1 MSIAQAKKSK
11 DELAK
16 LIDELNQVLSV
27 SSTGSVTF
35 MGIPVFL
42 AGEQVEVDIDPD
54 SPVAQQWGPKTD
66 VWSLAD
72 NADDTQIPDANK
84 AQINPFMEVM
94 SIVRGSITNI
104 VQTVALGHPPGT
116 DEYSFYKNII
126 GPLVETLLEDIL
138 VAKEN
143 PFWNNFDGTGSIAN
157 YFDPV
162 PKQDLF
168 DKLDGLLI
176 AGGAAS
182 VFLDTLGIQVN
193 LLGDI
198 RSVPNTAEAGT
209 AIIKSDAELEASL
222 LGRGITVGDYYIGMI
237 LKKTFSQLQEAKGQT
252 DKDFIPV
259 RYSPQKGSSPLPRGW
274 DDPDFQLINSKAE
287 PIAVSGLYTDY
298 SSGVEFPLGMT
309 VFVTEIVSSAT
320 GIWVGF
326 VPVFSGQG
334 TESGED
340 SEIGKL
346 VNKVTNN
353 YQKILYTRPE
363 YLRKREASVNSLPDP
378 LIKLNLTTNITSYG
392 ANNLTKGPAS
402 KTSDKFSK
410 VLADDKITY
419 TWTNEMKPMDVRLGY
434 FNFNK
439 YNELESE
446 KVFNKKIK
454 LTPQGYIAGRFKKT
468 HKFSEGYYYFIVGE
482 GQSEGI
488 GLATSLEVP
497 PAILNKTFNDLLR
510 YLGKDPFSNTTVP
523 VNLLQMLRDE
533 YFAPV
538 STRMQTSGLNT
549 GKQQVLFAIPASY
562 VDSLPMSTKPYFNT
576 FSTNSE
582 FYSGNN
588 FVFNFTTK
596 NNGFKKQVDN
606 LIEVFE
612 KFKSQIQTFED
623 AGNKITDPYDLEY
636 KVEEQIKAF
645 KGLRTKF
652 EGFLQR
658 QWSPYT
664 TEQDRLN
671 ELISKSFSDSDE
683 FDHIIQVGLRDNGK
697 VGEDVRLTVSHV
709 LFSPDPNSLRDLE
722 DDQLDLFDF
731 DPYFPDRPT
740 ESFLRENRSAVILRK
755 GLSYLRNE
763 IADIAVSESEAD
775 ESSGDSPPS
784 ILKTSSVIG
793 TRTLHYL
800 MNARH
805 LVKYEE
811 TPSSPTSMTE
821 DINDPWIEMLMTHS
835 VPPLRVYIS
844 KKKSS
849 SPEMISCQEL
859 LKQINEMSTDLT
871 TADRKILEQF
881 YSRPECQA
889 SYFDQFKKPT
899 PAVGPQSSRESI
911 EERQKELEES
921 SSVAFEKLMILYRGF
936 LNNLDPQS
944 ILSLLM
950 SCLQSKFGMPLTAEA
965 ICEAVIVKIIES
977 DPMGFK
983 QALIDY
989 NPTLA
994 MALGINPADG
1004 LRDRID
1010 NNLDKILG
1018 EERSEGVPDPI
1029 TGEVQFSSQ
1038 DGLNLDET
1046 YDGAPFATAALLFGV
1061 VDPYAINVIKNLEKG
1076 GVAIE
1081 LNPGVIRPP
1090 VYDAQGNLERYNL
1103 RSIQEERQRL
1113 KELGYSVAEANAIMV
1128 QNGFLVPKKEQ
1139 YDSLIN
1145 STFDALGDIG
1155 DAFNYSNNAAVYA
1168 TAETSNATKAFAED
1182 AKAWVAYAK
1191 RVVDLGQI
1199 CEAIIGP
1206 LLNMPRDLL
1215 RGEGFNSSYYENYWE
1230 NLQKMFRFPTPKLD
1244 LSDNLNTNNFM
1255 GDYGDMLL
1263 DTFLG
1268 TVGTMLGQILNSVLT
1283 HYLNTCFEQDDEQDR
1298 GSSLGRNNPS
1308 QLIPD
1313 IGKLAGFRGGQ
1324 SVGPAEVRSNDLLKW
1339 LTEIVETLSTD
1350 QLCALLKTQAST
1362 NLLNQC
1368 VEFTITNH
1376 NGIYRAGIDSGA
1388 VIQSI
1393 FTRISEDIDIDICD
1407 TIQGARIIAS
1417 QGLCQKSDYNSA
1429 ARITQLVDTGMS
1441 DEQARRQFAR
1451 ELEDLSGTI
1460 KDIADLL
1467 YPTGNPIA
1475 NKLPEICGPQ
1485 GAFSLPAG
1493 IKDTMNRV
1501 TDNILMNVEGTLLR
1515 DLSTLKFF
1523 SLPSR
1528 ALMAI
1533 SDPNEM
1539 ALAQTEFLEATR
1551 DPYKVECFA
1560 FVGPNFINT
1569 STDTENRYRNTN
1581 YCLTYNEFIHYN
1593 SAQFKAPENALLE
1606 NPVQKLIFHSM
1617 DDVSAPRV
1625 PILGVADPISNAP
1638 ELAGYGAS
1646 LTYVSLARKIINMQ
1660 LPWPDEVGNSNIGHF
1675 IRNGGKNLFG
1685 REQMLPV
1692 LMTEFF
1698 NELPEGTKYWS
1709 SKSSNP
1715 LAGELLSPIDLSD
1728 LLDNSDLPFENS
1740 RVLTENSIEF
1750 FNTYKNRYDSLAPFI
1765 ENYIESL
1772 SKNSEYTTISNTET
1786 KENIDKVIYEQ
1797 FEKSIKPPG
1806 LDNIVYSVDM
1816 LLDEK
1821 SYDSAPRRRRNDG
1834 QYSGQ
1839 INNLKTGGSFG
1850 LSTSP
1855 GHSNYHKPDKKA
1867 EFAAFMENH
1876 QETKQTAVDFTNKN
1890 RKFIWKKKY
1899 KLTDRLIDI
1908 NPNPNYWNGMLQ
1920 YYTGAKIFWQTIYD
1934 PNSDDKHDIND
1945 KDYVWR
1951 ATSPGVVKLTE
1962 SPHYIGDGSA
1972 YPHTVQVGSHFGIDP
1987 DRVETAENLIDQWE
2001 DEDYSD
2007 EEIDR
2012 KLAQAGLSDYD
2023 QEVTMART
2031 TTLYIGNLAWA
2042 FMHMTLAEASGL
2054 TQERIKAIYPNLEQN
2069 LSIEHVL
2076 LGTSFSSACLNTGR
2090 LVDNSDIGHI
2100 DSATS
2105 ISAIEDIGTQLSIGG
2120 VNLLQQ
2126 TLDYNDHLQELEQEK
2141 HILFQQ
2147 LRDIP
2152 SYEHEAKD
2160 KKRRELDDKKS
2171 EIRAHEDAQF
2181 SISEDIID
2189 FYTPPRSDYDSDE
2202 SYQDDRD
2209 KVRKQL
2215 NKRLKSVKKQI
2226 DAMIEIL
2233 ESPGVID
2240 YESLQN
2246 ILNSALE
2253 ELHVPIFE
2261 DYYPPFKNSDFD
2273 GFRTNTHAKIRLHVN
2288 SHPQIIPL
2296 AVTFFKYFRKPDM
2309 FDDPG
2314 SWEMGENLVNKKFYE
2329 TLGDNDLFPQYLG
2342 FTPDGNFKKEDPT
2355 NNTSNYQRDS
2365 EYEPRVPSFY
2375 NNFNPN
2381 TLRYPLPIDN
2391 KIVYGVNQSEL
2402 NKQIGEIFSDLT
2414 VLGDEGQIQGI
2425 SDSISTFDS
2434 NKEIW
2439 YQNGAA
2445 SVIYNSFKDDY
2456 HFAKAKFISNDPPR
2470 MFNSIDSRFHNH
2482 VADIDYNFSFIKNID
2497 SDVEGLLKEL
2507 YPTAAENNSINDI
2520 MHSVIDEEFNKVQD
2534 VIINSPDTE
2543 GLLAQAP
2550 SDQQTKALQE
2560 ERFRGLETMNY
2571 KAKVFGRL
2579 LRNKFEKYYKEYG
2592 GHQGVLG
2599 ATNTAQ
2605 VAQASAVLNALGLG
2619 VETEQKYVPP
2629 STEQVAEFM
2638 SSIEFNM
2645 ATYGYSALQFA
2656 YTNQMFARLRTSRLN
2671 KRKFLRKLWDKILKT
2686 PQARGETS
2694 KADEAC
2700 QQIFNNLGI
2709 TSSKDLKE
2717 ADTDFFNIGAIK
2729 SHIMEYYEKSIC
2741 RDVYESSPEGENSVK
2756 NSLLQGIVLLI
2767 IKIYSLEMCIASVIA
2782 WDVMDMQD
2790 IFSDEL
2796 MTKVILQNIINDF
2809 GDISFISRHAREIVT
2824 NQTKLNYKDNWSR
2837 LVESSPLDILI
2848 KNESR
2853 EISSIIDDMFIN
2865 GERITTKLNITKLS
2879 NADEDFVD
2887 RYRSRYES
2895 VNDEDI
2901 TLEAEILRSFYLN
2914 FGYEIIVDAK
2924 LNNNIYSFNHGHPFK
2939 NSNFSFKNIN
2949 TVTDINQNFGINDDI
2964 VGSSLRRDMKRNR
2977 QKDYFHSLPTR
2988 QFYDK
2993 ALGDL
2998 STTDYNSLSEGSAK
3012 DGTYVIKADQFINS
3026 ENWANYDEGKNE
3038 GEPARDVVF
3047 SDMFK
3052 GLLPYDKENIHE
3064 LTVSNNLNA
3073 QIGNIIFQT
3082 YVKVIEQD
3090 DLNQFRFV
3098 EYVDPNTGQ
3107 VCDVSIG
3114 TPVEYNPEEH
3124 LPILINYREG
3134 LADGTV
3140 VKPEVDASGN
3150 YIKDAQNIYGANP
3163 WHTHLYGYVPLN
3175 IWTDFY
3181 HNKFLKEIENNE
3193 ILKKYFDRFGLK
3205 PFFKNLEIGIRMTY
3219 ACSHVVESPSAV
3231 NDEGIK
3237 NFASFMGKHMNR
3249 RGLNECKTLISQRL
3263 RRREVYDYTTNKSKI
3278 YIGEDAA
3285 GTPSNEIHIPIVE
3298 VSRKLIFDRKGFRYN
3313 TDSDESPIRPYSQLG
3328 FYSKFDK
3335 NNVVAD
3341 YKILGLDTVLREMS
3355 TDFDKKDSIN
3365 GLIAHFSNNFSQL
3378 FYRDLAS
3385 DLLIELQN
3393 SAEFKLVFEHLL
3405 PLRRYMTLSFLYA
3418 GDSLSRFITDNTK
3431 ILEQSKSALRQIF
3444 EALINSDR
3452 FEYQP
3457 DPLGPGGHPALAG
3470 DMGDTR
3476 GQDPDLEKEILKII
3490 LRTPMLILKGFV
3502 EVTDMAI
3509 IIAKSIIDI
3518 ANTIQKATIA
3528 AVEQALRAVKQ
3539 GIQTAIDEAKS
3550 SMTEIEVNASSV
3562 SAALSATKTG
3572 LTPAWKSAVAPEGW
3586 SDEDIED
3593 AITLDASADEITEWK
3608 FEVNMSKV
3616 PQTLKD
3622 DESFLDFK
3630 EQMDSAADLIEAYK
3644 EAKDSVSE
3652 LEEQMLEITKEI
3664 DEKVTKAK
3672 QVLKDIF
3679 SSPWL
3684 LPSLWAALVPSQLPF
3699 LGGLVP
3705 IPFFVGPPSTI
3716 PGMIYLALLFIDGYE
3731 EKQHELSQSI
3741 ENQDGVNCEDE
3752 L

>member
-16 LIDELNQVLSV
+16 LIGELNEVLSV
-27 SSTGSVTF
+27 SSTGNVTF
-35 MGIPVFL
+35 MGIPV
-42 AGEQVEVDIDPD
+42 GEADIDPD
-54 SPVAQQWGPKTD
+54 NPVAQQWGPETD

-84 AQINPFMEVM
+84 AQINPFMDVM
-94 SIVRGSITNI
+94 NIVKGSITNI
-104 VQTVALGHPPGT
+104 VQTAALGHPPGT
-116 DEYSFYKNII
+116 DEYSFYKNIM

-143 PFWNNFDGTGSIAN
+143 PFWNNFDGDGSIDN
-157 YFDPV
+157 YFEPA
-162 PKQDLF
+162 PKQELF
-168 DKLDGLLI
+168 NKLDELLI
-176 AGGAAS
+176 ADGAAS
-182 VFLDTLGIQVN
+182 VFLNTLGIQVN

-198 RSVPNTAEAGT
+198 RSVPNTAEPGT
-209 AIIKSDAELEASL
+209 AIIKSDAEMEASL
-222 LGRGITVGDYYIGMI
+222 LGRGITVGDYYIGMT
-237 LKKTFSQLQEAKGQT
+237 LSKTFSQLQEAKGQA

-259 RYSPQKGSSPLPRGW
+259 RYSPQKGSSPLPGGW
-274 DDPDFQLINSKAE
+274 DDPSFQLINSKAE

-326 VPVFSGQG
+326 IPVFSGQG

-378 LIKLNLTTNITSYG
+378 LIKLNLTTDVTSFG
-392 ANNLTKGPAS
+392 KNNLAKSPAS

-446 KVFNKKIK
+446 KVFKKKIK

-482 GQSEGI
+482 GQSESI

-510 YLGKDPFSNTTVP
+510 YLGKDPFNNTTVP
-523 VNLLQMLRDE
+523 ANLLQMLRDE

-596 NNGFKKQVDN
+596 NNGLKTQIDN
-606 LIEVFE
+606 LIKVFE
-612 KFKSQIQTFED
+612 KFKSQIQEFKD
-623 AGNKITDPYDLEY
+623 RGGKITDPYDLEY

-645 KGLRTKF
+645 EGLRTKF

-671 ELISKSFSDSDE
+671 ELISKSFSGSDA

-709 LFSPDPNSLRDLE
+709 LFSPDPNSLKDLE
-722 DDQLDLFDF
+722 DNQLDLFDF
-731 DPYFPDRPT
+731 DPYFPDPPET
-740 ESFLRENRSAVILRK
+740 GYLRENRSAVILRK

-805 LVKYEE
+805 LVKYQE
-811 TPSSPTSMTE
+811 TSNNPVSMTE
-821 DINDPWIEMLMTHS
+821 DINSPWIEVLMAHS
-835 VPPLRVYIS
+835 VPPLRVYTS
-844 KKKSS
+844 KKKDSN
-849 SPEMISCQEL
+849 PEMISCQEL

-881 YSRPECQA
+881 YNRPECQA

-899 PAVGPQSSRESI
+899 PAVGPQSSRKSI
-911 EERQKELEES
+911 EEKQKNLEES
-921 SSVAFEKLMILYRGF
+921 NSVAFEKLMILYRGF

-944 ILSLLM
+944 LLSLLM
-950 SCLQSKFGMPLTAEA
+950 ACLQSKFGLPLTAEA

-977 DPMGFK
+977 DPIGFK
-983 QALIDY
+983 QALIDF

-1004 LRDRID
+1004 LSERID

-1018 EERSEGVPDPI
+1018 EKRSEGIPDPI

-1038 DGLNLDET
+1038 DGLDLDET

-1076 GVAIE
+1076 GVNIE

-1090 VYDAQGNLERYNL
+1090 VYDAQGNLERYSL
-1103 RSIQEERQRL
+1103 RSIQEERERL
-1113 KELGYSVAEANAIMV
+1113 REAGYSLIEANAIMV
-1128 QNGFLVPKKEQ
+1128 QNGFLVPSEEQ
-1139 YDSLIN
+1139 YNSVIN
-1145 STFDALGDIG
+1145 GTFDALGNIG

-1199 CEAIIGP
+1199 CEAILGP

-1215 RGEGFNSSYYENYWE
+1215 RGEGFNLSYYENYWE
-1230 NLQKMFRFPTPKLD
+1230 NLQKMFRFPTPKID

-1268 TVGTMLGQILNSVLT
+1268 MVGTMLGQILNAVLT
-1283 HYLNTCFEQDDEQDR
+1283 HYLNTCFEQDDEEDR

-1313 IGKLAGFRGGQ
+1313 IGKLAGFRGGE
-1324 SVGPAEVRSNDLLKW
+1324 SVGPAGVRPNDLLRW
-1339 LTEIVETLSTD
+1339 LTELVETLSTD

-1362 NLLNQC
+1362 GLLNQC

-1376 NGIYRAGIDSGA
+1376 NSLYTAGIDSGA

-1393 FTRISEDIDIDICD
+1393 FTRISEDVDIDICD

-1429 ARITQLVDTGMS
+1429 ARVAQLVGTGMT

-1460 KDIADLL
+1460 KDLADLL

-1475 NKLPEICGPQ
+1475 NKLPDICGPD

-1493 IKDTMNRV
+1493 IKDTMSRV

-1539 ALAQTEFLEATR
+1539 AVAQTEFLEATR

-1560 FVGPNFINT
+1560 YVGPDFINNNLQ
-1569 STDTENRYRNTN
+1569 TEVRYNNTN
-1581 YCLTYNEFIHYN
+1581 YCLTYNEFVHYN
-1593 SAQFKAPENALLE
+1593 CATYRATNSNFVGD
-1606 NPVQKLIFHSM
+1606 PVQKLIFHTM
-1617 DDVSAPRV
+1617 DNDSKPLKPVF
-1625 PILGVADPISNAP
+1625 GVEDPISNAVP
-1638 ELAGYGAS
+1638 HKGAGAN
-1646 LTYVSLARKIINMQ
+1646 LTYVSLARQIVYMQ
-1660 LPWPDEVGNSNIGHF
+1660 MPWPNEVGANSTGHF
-1675 IRNGGKNLFG
+1675 IRNGGKDLFA
-1685 REQMLPV
+1685 RQNMLPI

-1698 NELPEGTKYWS
+1698 NELPDGTNYWS

-1715 LAGELLSPIDLSD
+1715 NAGEMRSPIDLSD
-1728 LLDNSDLPFENS
+1728 SLDNPDLPLTKS
-1740 RVLTENSIEF
+1740 RVLTEKSISF
-1750 FNTYKNRYDSLAPFI
+1750 FDKYKDRYDSLVPFVD
-1765 ENYIESL
+1765 NYIESL
-1772 SKNSEYTTISNTET
+1772 SEDMMYVRVSDITV
-1786 KENIDKVIYEQ
+1786 KENIDRNIYDQ
-1797 FEKSIKPPG
+1797 FDKSIKPPG

-1821 SYDSAPRRRRNDG
+1821 SFDSSARHRRSTG
-1834 QYSGQ
+1834 QFAGQ
-1839 INNLKTGGSFG
+1839 INTLKTGGSFG

-1855 GHSNYHKPDKKA
+1855 GHSNYHLPYELSLLSNYMDEHKDFKLTTT
-1867 EFAAFMENH
+1867 E
-1876 QETKQTAVDFTNKN
+1876 FTNKK
-1890 RKFIWKKKY
+1890 RKFIWKRKY
-1899 KLTDRLIDI
+1899 KLSDRLIDI

-1920 YYTGAKIFWQTIYD
+1920 YYTGAQITWETLYD
-1934 PNSDDKHDIND
+1934 PETDSEVGTND
-1945 KDYVWR
+1945 TDYVWR
-1951 ATSPGVVKLTE
+1951 STSPGIVSLTE
-1962 SPHYIGDGSA
+1962 SPNYIGHGRA
-1972 YPHTVQVGSHFGIDP
+1972 QPHTVQIGSHFGVDP
-1987 DRVETAENLIDQWE
+1987 DRVAMAESLIDQWE

-2007 EEIDR
+2007 EQIDV
-2012 KLAQAGLSDYD
+2012 KLAQAGLEDYD
-2023 QEVTMART
+2023 QAVTMART
-2031 TTLYIGNLAWA
+2031 VNLYIGNLAWA
-2042 FMHMTLAEASGL
+2042 FMHMTLEEASGL
-2054 TQERIKAIYPNLEQN
+2054 TQDRIAAIYPNLAQN
-2069 LSIEHVL
+2069 LKIEHVL
-2076 LGTSFSSACLNTGR
+2076 LGTSFATCAVNTGE
-2090 LVDNSDIGHI
+2090 LVDIDKIGHI
-2100 DSATS
+2100 ESAAALT
-2105 ISAIEDIGTQLSIGG
+2105 AIDDIGDVLSIGD

-2126 TLDYNDHLQELEQEK
+2126 TLDYDDHLAQLEQEK

-2147 LRDIP
+2147 TLDIP
-2152 SYEHEAKD
+2152 GYEWGKEA
-2160 KKRRELDDKKS
+2160 RAQRELNAKRDEIKAHKEGQFLVTDDMV
-2171 EIRAHEDAQF
+2171 
-2181 SISEDIID
+2181 D
-2189 FYTPPRSDYDSDE
+2189 FYTPPRSDYSSDE
-2202 SYQDDRD
+2202 AYDAARTIARATLIQRF
-2209 KVRKQL
+2209 KVIKQ
-2215 NKRLKSVKKQI
+2215 QI
-2226 DAMIEIL
+2226 DIMIGIL
-2233 ESPGVID
+2233 ESPGTIN
-2240 YESLQN
+2240 YEGLQN
-2246 ILNSALE
+2246 SMSAALE
-2253 ELHVPIFE
+2253 LLHEPVIE
-2261 DYYPPFKNSDFD
+2261 GYYPPFEPTDFE
-2273 GFRTNTHAKIRLHVN
+2273 GFRSNTYAKVELKTNF
-2288 SHPQIIPL
+2288 HPQIIPL

-2329 TLGDNDLFPQYLG
+2329 GLGNNDLFPQYLG
-2342 FTPDGNFKKEDPT
+2342 FVPAGEFKKEDPT
-2355 NNTSNYQRDS
+2355 MNTSNYERDY
-2365 EYEPRVPSFY
+2365 EYEPRIPSY
-2375 NNFNPN
+2375 YDNFNPN
-2381 TLRYPLPIDN
+2381 TLRYPLPVDN
-2391 KIVYGVNQSEL
+2391 KIVYGVSQSEL
-2402 NKQIGEIFSDLT
+2402 NQQIGEIFSDLT
-2414 VLGDEGQIQGI
+2414 ILGDEGQIQGI
-2425 SDSISTFDS
+2425 SDAIKTFDN
-2434 NKEIW
+2434 NKELW
-2439 YQNGAA
+2439 YQNGAPN
-2445 SVIYNSFKDDY
+2445 VIYTNIKDDY
-2456 HFAKAKFISNDPPR
+2456 HFIKAKFTSSDPPR
-2470 MFNSIDSRFHNH
+2470 MFGGIDSKFYSHTSD
-2482 VADIDYNFSFIKNID
+2482 VDYNFSFVKSLDDN
-2497 SDVEGLLKEL
+2497 VQALLRQL
-2507 YPTAAENNSINDI
+2507 YPNAELDDSGNEIFQQVVD
-2520 MHSVIDEEFNKVQD
+2520 DEFNKVQEI
-2534 VIINSPDTE
+2534 IINSSDTA
-2543 GLLAQAP
+2543 GLLTQAAAEGEVK
-2550 SDQQTKALQE
+2550 TLQE

-2571 KAKVFGRL
+2571 KAKIFGKL
-2579 LRNKFEKYYKEYG
+2579 LRSKFEKYYKEYG

-2599 ATNTAQ
+2599 ATNAAQ
-2605 VAQASAVLNALGLG
+2605 GTAVLGALFG
-2619 VETEQKYVPP
+2619 VETEQKYIPP
-2629 STEQVAEFM
+2629 STEQVAELM
-2638 SSIEFNM
+2638 SSIEFNLS
-2645 ATYGYSALQFA
+2645 TYGFSALQFA
-2656 YTNQMFARLRTSRLN
+2656 YVNQMFARLRTSRLN

-2694 KADEAC
+2694 KVDEAC

-2709 TSSKDLKE
+2709 TSSKDLRE
-2717 ADTDFFNIGAIK
+2717 TDTDFFNIMAIK

-2741 RDVYESSPEGENSVK
+2741 RDVYESAPDGENSVK

-2809 GDISFISRHAREIVT
+2809 GDISFISRQAREIVT
-2824 NQTKLNYKDNWSR
+2824 SQTKLNYEDNWNR

-2853 EISSIIDDMFIN
+2853 EISSIIDDMFTN
-2865 GERITTKLNITKLS
+2865 GERVTTKLNMSKLS
-2879 NADEDFVD
+2879 NADEDFVA
-2887 RYRSRYES
+2887 RYRAKYETI
-2895 VNDEDI
+2895 DDGGI
-2901 TLEAEILRSFYLN
+2901 ALEAEILRSFYLN
-2914 FGYEIIVDAK
+2914 FGHEIIVDAK
-2924 LNNNIYSFNHGHPFK
+2924 LNNNIYSFNYGYPFK
-2939 NSNFSFKNIN
+2939 NANLKFKNIN
-2949 TVTDINQNFGINDDI
+2949 TVTDINEGSLAGKDDI
-2964 VGSSLRRDMKRNR
+2964 VGASLTREMKNNR

-2988 QFYDK
+2988 QFYMDI
-2993 ALGDL
+2993 LGDL
-2998 STTDYNSLSEGSAK
+2998 SSRDYNSLTAGSNK
-3012 DGTYVIKADQFINS
+3012 DGTYVSKANQFINS
-3026 ENWANYDEGKNE
+3026 QNWTNYDEGKAE

-3047 SDMFK
+3047 SDMFR

-3064 LTVSNNLNA
+3064 LTVANNLNS
-3073 QIGNIIFQT
+3073 QIGNTIFQT
-3082 YVKVIEQD
+3082 YVKITEQD
-3090 DLNQFRFV
+3090 DLEQFRFV

-3107 VCDVSIG
+3107 VCDASIG
-3114 TPVEYNPEEH
+3114 TPIEYNPEEH
-3124 LPILINYREG
+3124 LPILANYREG
-3134 LADGTV
+3134 LADGTLTQ
-3140 VKPEVDASGN
+3140 PEMDNLGN
-3150 YIKDAQNIYGANP
+3150 YIKDPQVVYGANP

-3193 ILKKYFDRFGLK
+3193 ILQKYFDRFGLR
-3205 PFFKNLEIGIRMTY
+3205 PFFKTLEIGIRMTY
-3219 ACSHVVESPSAV
+3219 ACSHIVESPSRVDSNEIA
-3231 NDEGIK
+3231 

-3263 RRREVYDYTTNKSKI
+3263 RRREVYDYNKNKSQV
-3278 YIGEDAA
+3278 YFGDGAA
-3285 GTPSNEIHIPIVE
+3285 GNPSNELHIPIVE
-3298 VSRKLIFDRKGFRYN
+3298 VGRKLSFDREGFRYD
-3313 TDSDESPIRPYSQLG
+3313 TDSVDSPIRPYSQLG

-3335 NNVVAD
+3335 NNIVAD
-3341 YKILGLDTVLREMS
+3341 YKVIGLDAVLREMS
-3355 TDFDKKDSIN
+3355 AGFDQKDSLN
-3365 GLIAHFSNNFSQL
+3365 GLISHFSNNFSQL
-3378 FYRDLAS
+3378 FYKDLAP

-3393 SAEFKLVFEHLL
+3393 SAEFKLMFEHLF
-3405 PLRRYMTLSFLYA
+3405 PMRRYMTLSFLYA
-3418 GDSLSRFITDNTK
+3418 GDSLSRFISDNTK

-3444 EALINSDR
+3444 EALANSDR

-3457 DPLGPGGHPALAG
+3457 DPLGPGGHPPLAG

-3509 IIAKSIIDI
+3509 IIAKAIIDI

-3539 GIQTAIDEAKS
+3539 GIQTAIDEARN

-3562 SAALSATKTG
+3562 SAALDATKTG
-3572 LTPAWKSAVAPEGW
+3572 LTPAWKASVAPEGW
-3586 SDEDIED
+3586 SDEDIND
-3593 AITLDASADEITEWK
+3593 AITLDASSEDLSEWK
-3608 FEVNMSKV
+3608 FEVKMSKV
-3616 PQTLKD
+3616 PATLRN
-3622 DESFLDFK
+3622 DESFKDFK

-3644 EAKDSVSE
+3644 EAKDSIKD
-3652 LEEQMLEITKEI
+3652 LEDQMLAITSEIE
-3664 DEKVTKAK
+3664 EKVTKAK

-3684 LPSLWAALVPSQLPF
+3684 LPSLWAALVPSQMWT